1 MRKKQVT
8 QILTVCSAAAVLM
21 TGCGGSAST
30 GNTGSNTKSASS
42 VTGSVSGNAAEGEKT
57 TLNFYYWDEG
67 QKEGMDAM
75 IALFEEEH
83 SDITVESTIVPWSE
97 YWTKLQ
103 TSIPNGTGPDVFW
116 MNLYIQ
122 PYIEAGL
129 IYDMT
134 DDIKND
140 GVDLSVFP
148 ESVLQVYQTDG
159 HTYGIP
165 KDYDGIS
172 VFYNK
177 EIFDE
182 KNVDYPKEGWTWDD
196 FEKSAKALTDDSHYG
211 YAANP
216 SAEIGYRSFML
227 SNGGA
232 FTNKDYTEPLY
243 NSAEDVEAL
252 QFLHDMMYVSKC
264 SPTASDMIEM
274 DPGDMFI
281 GGQVGMISDGSWSL
295 SKYADALGDQMG
307 IMEMPGKVNNNTPTA
322 GLALSIS
329 AKSSNTKAAMKFV
342 EFAATKEAQDATVSA
357 AIPANA
363 ESAGAWLAHYAE
375 YPDAHYLIDSINESV
390 SNPMYAN
397 GKTQEGEQIMS
408 DAINNIWLDEHADIQ
423 SAMDK
428 VVSDLKAVINEK

>member
-1 MRKKQVT
+1 
-8 QILTVCSAAAVLM
+8 
-21 TGCGGSAST
+21 
-30 GNTGSNTKSASS
+30 
-42 VTGSVSGNAAEGEKT
+42 
-57 TLNFYYWDEG
+57 
-67 QKEGMDAM
+67 MDAM
-75 IALFEEEH
+75 IDLFEKDH
-83 SDITVESTIVPWSE
+83 SNIAVESTIVPWSE

-122 PYIEAGL
+122 PYIEEGL
-129 IYDMT
+129 LYDMT
-134 DDIKND
+134 EDIESA

-148 ESVLQVYQTDG
+148 ESVLQAYQTEG

-165 KDYDGIS
+165 KDYDGIA

-177 EIFDE
+177 ELFDE
-182 KNVDYPKEGWTWDD
+182 KGVDYPAEGWTWDD
-196 FEKSAKALTDDSHYG
+196 FQKISESLTDDTHYG

-232 FTNKDYTEPLY
+232 FTNEDYTEPLY

-264 SPTASDMIEM
+264 SPTASDMVEM

-295 SKYADALGDQMG
+295 SKYADALGDELG
-307 IMEMPGKVNNNTPTA
+307 VMEMPGKVNNNTPTS
-322 GLALSIS
+322 GLALCIS
-329 AKSSNTKAAMKFV
+329 ANSSNTKAAMEFV

-357 AIPANA
+357 AIPANTK
-363 ESAGAWLAHYAE
+363 SADAWLAQYADHK
-375 YPDAHYLIDSINESV
+375 DAHYLIDSINESV

-408 DAINNIWLDEHADIQ
+408 DAINNIWLDDKADIQ
-423 SAMDK
+423 AAMDK
-428 VVSDLKAVINEK
+428 AVKDLKAVIDEK